1 MTDQGFSAQ
10 GVRALRRELGWAV
23 ARRRRLLAAGL
34 MAGAMAFAI
43 SVLSPAPPP
52 TVSVLAAARD
62 LSGGSTLR
70 AEDVRLVAV
79 LPGSVPAGAM
89 RDLPRVIGRVLAGPA
104 RAGEP
109 ITDVRL
115 VGPSLLD
122 GYGGKLVATPVRIAD
137 AEAARLVRTGDAI
150 DVLAAAPVAD
160 AGTAEAR
167 LVAAGVRVVVP
178 GDDDGALSDGGF
190 GEGAMI
196 VVATTPETAARLASA
211 AVTSRLSLTIRA
223 E

>member
-1 MTDQGFSAQ
+1 
-10 GVRALRRELGWAV
+10 
-23 ARRRRLLAAGL
+23 
-34 MAGAMAFAI
+34 MAGAMTFAI

-70 AEDVRLVAV
+70 AEDVRSVAV
-79 LPGSVPAGAM
+79 LPGTVPAGAM
-89 RDLPRVIGRVLAGPA
+89 RDMSRVIGRVMAGPA
-104 RAGEP
+104 RAGEV

-150 DVLAAAPVAD
+150 DVLAAAPAAD

-167 LVAAGVRVVVP
+167 LVAAGVRVVVVP
-178 GDDDGALSDGGF
+178 ADDEGALSDGSF